1 MDRTVIQGCRRR
13 CRVPVLLT
21 FQLARAN
28 FPCMVIVGWML
39 AGLLLL
45 SMVCHAMTTEAGE
58 VMLDPQRQDILRA
71 HPEWPPEVRAAV
83 LAGMIYPGM
92 SRDMVQAAWGPPTR
106 TYRKVGAAQHETWHY
121 EGRPRAMEQL
131 GGQGMHQA
139 GAREW
144 TVSFID
150 GRVVGWTD

>member
-1 MDRTVIQGCRRR
+1 MDWTVIQGRRR
-13 CRVPVLLT
+13 RRRVPVLLT
-21 FQLARAN
+21 SDLARVN
-28 FPCMVIVGWML
+28 FPYIVTVGWML

-45 SMVCHAMTTEAGE
+45 PMVCHVTTTEAGE
-58 VMLDPQRQDILRA
+58 VTLHPQRQDILQA
-71 HPEWPPEVRAAV
+71 HPEWPPEVREAV
-83 LAGMIYPGM
+83 LAGIIYPGM

-106 TYRKVGAAQHETWHY
+106 IYRRVGSAQRETWHY
-121 EGRPRAMEQL
+121 EGRPRAVEQL

-144 TVSFID
+144 TVSFIN